1 MNVFQ
6 WVFVAFCVLQFC
18 TSVYRF
24 RRSHSLVALLFSL
37 GWFISTI
44 LLLNPPLSTRIAS
57 IIGIGR
63 GADLVL
69 YTLAFLFLWAHYQHY
84 VRYRR
89 MEENLTELVRELA
102 IARAQGNE
110 V

>member
-57 IIGIGR
+57 IIGIRERCRPSPLHPRIPISMGSLPALRSIPAHGR
-63 GADLVL
+63 EPDG
-69 YTLAFLFLWAHYQHY
+69 
-84 VRYRR
+84 
-89 MEENLTELVRELA
+89 
-102 IARAQGNE
+102 ARA
-110 V
+110 